1 MTRYMPNTAI
11 ALTVALLTALAMISL
26 ASPAQADL
34 LISPLRVVMDDGNRN
49 ATLTLR
55 NTSSGAR
62 TYRLGWVEQRMD
74 EAGIYHPVEPSTP
87 GHPGASD
94 MIRFSPRQITVGPGE
109 NQTVRLS
116 YRPPAG
122 LAAGE
127 YRSHLLFQV
136 LPDVSEPSGTFEV
149 DGGADGIS
157 MQLFMQMSFSLPV
170 IVRQAV
176 SAPALSIADVAV
188 QPAEQGKPM
197 GLGVTLR
204 RTGDSSSFGRIVV
217 EAQVDERSPVELIG
231 VLNDIAVFT
240 EAVERRVTVP
250 LRDTTIPSGAW
261 IRVAYEGTQEYQGR
275 VWDERIFQNR

>member
-1 MTRYMPNTAI
+1 MTRYIPIHGIVLTTLLI
-11 ALTVALLTALAMISL
+11 ALMVVVVA
-26 ASPAQADL
+26 PRAQAEL

-74 EAGIYHPVEPSTP
+74 DGGIYHRVDPETP
-87 GHPGASD
+87 GHLGASE

-116 YRPPAG
+116 YRPPSG

-170 IVRQAV
+170 IVRQTVSVPAV
-176 SAPALSIADVAV
+176 SIADVAV

-197 GLGVTLR
+197 GLAVTLR
-204 RTGDSSSFGRIVV
+204 RNGDSSSFGRVVV

-231 VLNDIAVFT
+231 ILNDIAVFT
-240 EAVERRVTVP
+240 EAGERRVTVP
-250 LRDTTIPSGAW
+250 LKDMTIPSGAW